1 VKTDNTKDRILAAAR
16 TLFDKEGE
24 AGLSMRRIADA
35 VGVTPM
41 ALYKHFAD
49 KDALCNALMADG
61 FAAWEARVAAI
72 KARDPVKW
80 LAAMGTAFL
89 DFALEEPRRYEA
101 AFLMR
106 ASQAR
111 RYPQDFAGG
120 RSPAMAQAHARIE
133 LARAAGYFPAKIST
147 LDIGLAFAALA
158 QGLVSMYQAGRFASE
173 ADFRAAYGR
182 AMRHCISSYSK
193 GSPS

>member
-1 VKTDNTKDRILAAAR
+1 MKTDNTRDRILTAAR
-16 TLFDKEGE
+16 TLFEKEGE
-24 AGLSMRRIADA
+24 AGLSMRRIAGA

-49 KDALCNALMADG
+49 KDALRNALMADG

-72 KARDPVKW
+72 KMRDPLKW
-80 LAAMGTAFL
+80 LEAMGTAFL

-111 RYPQDFAGG
+111 RYPQDFADG
-120 RSPAMAQAHARIE
+120 RSPAMANAYVRIE
-133 LARAAGYFPAKIST
+133 AARAAGYFPAKVSA

-173 ADFRAAYGR
+173 ADFRAAYRR
-182 AMRHCISSYSK
+182 AMRHCLSSYSK